1 MTLGEAFD
9 EVLAFPALN
18 RFSENGIRIKVIHDE
33 DLVIYSDGDKRKA
46 PREISTDDSV
56 KVVQLECIHANFV
69 LAFSM

>member
-33 DLVIYSDGDKRKA
+33 DLVIHSAGDKRKA
-46 PREISTDDSV
+46 HMEISTDDSI
-56 KVVQLECIHANFV
+56 KVIQLECKHADFV